1 MQILIRVLTP
11 KTNRICFI
19 ISFKLAFFL
28 IVYIFE
34 SSFRPL
40 ALILV
45 LDKIKIILWGKN
57 KKNNTTTNKLT
68 DSIAS
73 KQEELEN
80 EMKTD
85 IKYTFKQN
93 WEGKNPKRVP
103 QHSAKRRQR
112 RTSMHQHSQA
122 FKQAVYNHIITIF
135 I

>member
-1 MQILIRVLTP
+1 M
-11 KTNRICFI
+11 FI
-19 ISFKLAFFL
+19 SSSLFF
-28 IVYIFE
+28 
-34 SSFRPL
+34 RTL

-45 LDKIKIILWGKN
+45 LDKIKIILGGEN

-93 WEGKNPKRVP
+93 WEGKKQKEPASIQSNEGKGE
-103 QHSAKRRQR
+103 
-112 RTSMHQHSQA
+112 QA
-122 FKQAVYNHIITIF
+122 CINTTKLSSKQCIII
-135 I
+135 